1 MVESSTPDNPI
12 KNQYIIT
19 IESKT
24 IEVYAESIA
33 EALSLSGLPVDSTIQ
48 FEKWLIERG
57 SYGSISENRIVLSL
71 VSVND
76 HSLKTHTPG
85 PWIETPTTYGN
96 PRKPYSLRMDVVTT
110 SGEWNP
116 AFVAGD
122 MLPEDARLI
131 SSAPELLAALERLA
145 HPMADD
151 EDLNHAREVIAR
163 AKGLSNDS

>member
-1 MVESSTPDNPI
+1 MKRNPSSYWMVESSTPDNPI

-85 PWIETPTTYGN
+85 PWHLGMRPGPMIYG
-96 PRKPYSLRMDVVTT
+96 PLGEQVADLRGLTLEKCESLA
-110 SGEWNP
+110 N
-116 AFVAGD
+116 
-122 MLPEDARLI
+122 ARLI
-131 SSAPELLAALERLA
+131 ASATDLLSALERLV

-151 EDLNHAREVIAR
+151 DDLDHAREVIAK
-163 AKGLSNDS
+163 AKGAA